1 MIRTLMACL
10 VVLGALASA
19 TAMLTR
25 GFAYWTFEAVRR
37 ADAREGRLTAAP
49 LEVID
54 SSGKESVM
62 WAQDDDTGAIV
73 VVDFVYTNCITVC
86 QALGPEFAQMQRVLA
101 RNGTAPPE
109 VRLASLS
116 LDVERDG
123 QSELAAYA
131 RRNGANP
138 AIWTVA
144 APRTPQASRQLMKQL
159 GVIAIPDGF
168 GGFAHNGT
176 IHVIDGRGVVH
187 GIYDTARWRDAL
199 DAASAVAARRP

>member
-19 TAMLTR
+19 TAVLTR

-37 ADAREGRLTAAP
+37 ADAREGHLAAVP
-49 LEVID
+49 IEVVD

-62 WAQDDDTGAIV
+62 WPENGDPGAIV
-73 VVDFVYTNCITVC
+73 VVDFVYTHCITIC
-86 QALGPEFAQMQRVLA
+86 QTLGPEFAQMQRVLA
-101 RNGTAPPE
+101 QTQGARSGIK
-109 VRLASLS
+109 LASLS

-123 QSELAAYA
+123 QSELAEYA
-131 RRNGANP
+131 GRNGANP
-138 AIWTVA
+138 SIWTVA
-144 APRTPQASRQLMKQL
+144 APTTPRASGQLMKQL

-168 GGFAHNGT
+168 GGFVHNGT
-176 IHVIDGRGVVH
+176 IHIIDGRGVVH

-199 DAASAVAARRP
+199 DAASAFAATHP

>member
-1 MIRTLMACL
+1 MIRTFLACL

-19 TAMLTR
+19 TAVLTR
-25 GFAYWTFEAVRR
+25 GFAYWTFEGVRR
-37 ADAREGRLTAAP
+37 ADARDGRLVAGP
-49 LEVID
+49 IEVVD
-54 SSGKESVM
+54 SSGKGSIM
-62 WAQDDDTGAIV
+62 WAETGDARAIV
-73 VVDFVYTNCITVC
+73 LVDFVYTNCITVC
-86 QALGPEFAQMQRVLA
+86 QALGPEFAQMQAILA
-101 RNGTAPPE
+101 RNRNTGPD

-116 LDVERDG
+116 LDIERDG
-123 QSELAAYA
+123 QSEMAGYA

-138 AIWTVA
+138 SIWTVA
-144 APRTPQASRQLMKQL
+144 APRTPQASIQLMKQL

-199 DAASAVAARRP
+199 DAAVATAASHP